1 MKAKGAAQAISIIII
16 AALTVIGLVLL
27 FPLFG
32 KTKTVSED
40 ITDYQI
46 CKDGNIG
53 VVKTRVTLFDWVIA
67 EQGVKHCRTERVKVS
82 SGKEYETIAKKMAL
96 CWDEYLQGKEP
107 VFVTEDNNYCA
118 FCSVLEFEDK
128 NKKLNELSKY
138 LSDTKMPGSENKYMQ
153 YLSEIEAT
161 GDKRTQLDNLELQN
175 NVFIDTS
182 KKLAVMF
189 VMYKDAYPSG
199 IGQPRGLTVSAGA
212 TAGALTGVGLG
223 LYYLGAAALCVNPL
237 APVTCI
243 ASVGLIALGT
253 GAGATTGYLIGSD
266 RSEDWRARILVTE
279 YNKQKLEQLK
289 CTQLEGLDYLRI
301 QKK

>member
-1 MKAKGAAQAISIIII
+1 MRKKGAAQAISIIIV
-16 AALTVIGLVLL
+16 AALAVIGLVLL

-46 CKDGNIG
+46 CKNGNIG
-53 VVKTRVTLFDWVIA
+53 VVKTRVKLFDWVIA

-107 VFVTEDNNYCA
+107 VFITEDNNYCA
-118 FCSVLEFEDK
+118 FCSVLEFDDK
-128 NKKLNELSKY
+128 SKKLNELSKY

-161 GDKRTQLDNLELQN
+161 GDKKTQLDNLELQN
-175 NVFIDTS
+175 NLFVDAS
-182 KKLAVMF
+182 KSLAVMF
-189 VMYKDAYPSG
+189 VMYKDAYPKSV
-199 IGQPRGLTVSAGA
+199 INQPQTLTAFGGTAVGTVAGVTVMGLSYIAGLGLCSTLVGCSAGA
-212 TAGALTGVGLG
+212 FLIAGASGM
-223 LYYLGAAALCVNPL
+223 
-237 APVTCI
+237 
-243 ASVGLIALGT
+243 S
-253 GAGATTGYLIGSD
+253 GYIIGSD

-279 YNKQKLEQLK
+279 YDKQKLEQLK